1 MITRAEYLHMYSIV
15 GAAMEVFNH
24 LGHGM
29 DEPIYQEALS
39 IELTLRSI
47 PFEREKLLHTYYKG
61 QQLQKYYQAD
71 FYSQGVMIE
80 LKSVSKLISEHR
92 AQLFN
97 CMRITHTTQGLLINF
112 GEKSLRTERY
122 IYDKDLDDF
131 ILLSEQNLQDHVK

>member
-1 MITRAEYLHMYSIV
+1 
-15 GAAMEVFNH
+15 MEVFNH

-39 IELTLRSI
+39 IELTIRSI

-61 QQLQKYYQAD
+61 QQMQKIYQAD
-71 FYSQGVMIE
+71 FYSNGIMIE

-97 CMRITHTTQGLLINF
+97 YMRITKTTQGLLINF

-122 IYDKDLDDF
+122 IYDTDLDDF
-131 ILLSEQNLQDHVK
+131 ILLSEQNLHDYVK

>member
-1 MITRAEYLHMYSIV
+1 
-15 GAAMEVFNH
+15 MEVFNT

-47 PFEREKLLHTYYKG
+47 PFEREKLFHTYYKG

-97 CMRITHTTQGLLINF
+97 YMRITQTTQGLLINF

-131 ILLSEQNLQDHVK
+131 LLLSEQNLQDHVK

>member
-1 MITRAEYLHMYSIV
+1 
-15 GAAMEVFNH
+15 MEVFNH

-39 IELTLRSI
+39 IELTIRSI

-61 QQLQKYYQAD
+61 QQMQKIYQAD
-71 FYSQGVMIE
+71 FYSNGIMIE
-80 LKSVSKLISEHR
+80 LKSVSKLVSEHR

-97 CMRITHTTQGLLINF
+97 YMRITKTTQGLLINF

-131 ILLSEQNLQDHVK
+131 ILLSEQNLHNYVK